1 LQRDREEEPLLAVEG
16 LRTGFKSRTGMAWA
30 VDGIDLTVG
39 RGKTVCL
46 VGESGCGKTVTALS
60 ILRLVPNPS
69 GQAQEGK
76 ILFDGQDLLKIPDKR
91 MRRIR
96 GNRISMIFQEPMT
109 SLNPVFTIGNQV
121 AEAIRLHHH
130 TSYREAKDR
139 AVAILSQ
146 VGLPSPEKAM
156 KEHPYKLSGGMRQ
169 RAMIAMALSC
179 HPDLLIADEPT
190 TALDVTIQ
198 AQILD
203 LMGELQEK
211 MGMAILFISHDLGIV
226 AQIAHEVAIMYAGR
240 IVEVAPV
247 ADLYEAPGH
256 PYTVGLLRSLPR
268 KRSDFTKRQ
277 PLEAIP
283 GIVPDLTRLP
293 QGCRYQDRCGWKT
306 DRCGQEEPPLL
317 WFEGSEGHQRG
328 SACWRHS
335 ELCVTTNPC

>member
-1 LQRDREEEPLLAVEG
+1 LHREREEEPLLAIQG
-16 LRTGFKSRTGMAWA
+16 LRTGFKTRTGLAWA
-30 VDGIDLTVG
+30 VDGIDLTIG

-60 ILRLVPNPS
+60 ILRLVPGTS
-69 GQAQEGK
+69 GETQEGR
-76 ILFDGQDLLKIPDKR
+76 ILFNGEDLLEMPDR
-91 MRRIR
+91 EMRRIR

-121 AEAIRLHHH
+121 AEVIRLHHQI
-130 TSYREAKDR
+130 SYRAAKDR
-139 AVAILSQ
+139 AVTILSQ
-146 VGLPSPEKAM
+146 VGLPTPEKAM
-156 KEHPYKLSGGMRQ
+156 KDYPNKLSGGMRQ

-179 HPDLLIADEPT
+179 HPELLIADEPT

-203 LMGELQEK
+203 LMEELREK

-226 AQIAHEVAIMYAGR
+226 AQIADEVAIMYAGR
-240 IVEVAPV
+240 IAEVAPV
-247 ADLYEAPGH
+247 RDLYEAPAH

-268 KRSDFTKRQ
+268 KRRDFTSRQ

-283 GIVPDLTRLP
+283 GMVPDLTQLP
-293 QGCRYQDRCGWKT
+293 QGCRYQDRCGWT
-306 DRCGQEEPPLL
+306 VDRCEKEEPPLL
-317 WFEGSEGHQRG
+317 WFEGTEGHKRG

-335 ELCVTTNPC
+335 ELCETTKPC

>member
-1 LQRDREEEPLLAVEG
+1 MHREREEEPLLAIQG
-16 LRTGFKSRTGMAWA
+16 LRTGFKTRTGLAWA
-30 VDGIDLTVG
+30 VDGIDLAIG

-60 ILRLVPNPS
+60 ILRLAPSPS
-69 GQAQEGK
+69 GQASEGR
-76 ILFDGQDLLKIPDKR
+76 ILFDGEDLLEMPDKG

-121 AEAIRLHHH
+121 AEVIRLHHQ
-130 TSYREAKDR
+130 TSYRAAKDR
-139 AVAILSQ
+139 AIAILSQ

-156 KEHPYKLSGGMRQ
+156 KDYPNKLSGGMRQ

-203 LMGELQEK
+203 LMGELKEK
-211 MGMAILFISHDLGIV
+211 MGMSILFISHDLGIV
-226 AQIAHEVAIMYAGR
+226 AQIADEVAIMYAGR
-240 IVEVAPV
+240 ILEVAPV
-247 ADLYEAPGH
+247 RDLYEAPGH

-268 KRSDFTKRQ
+268 KRSDFTNRQ

-283 GIVPDLTRLP
+283 GMVPDLTRLP
-293 QGCRYQDRCGWKT
+293 QGCRYQDRCDWT
-306 DRCGQEEPPLL
+306 VERCEKEEPPLL
-317 WFEGSEGHQRG
+317 WFEGTGGHQRG

-335 ELCVTTNPC
+335 ELCVTRKPC